1 MKVDDKVI
9 TEIGGMYESFTDDT
23 DENQNE
29 LLLSRS
35 LPFFTVVYIKFLF
48 LEWFNTNTYTSNRH
62 WWLKSFYET
71 S

>member
-62 WWLKSFYET
+62 
-71 S
+71 